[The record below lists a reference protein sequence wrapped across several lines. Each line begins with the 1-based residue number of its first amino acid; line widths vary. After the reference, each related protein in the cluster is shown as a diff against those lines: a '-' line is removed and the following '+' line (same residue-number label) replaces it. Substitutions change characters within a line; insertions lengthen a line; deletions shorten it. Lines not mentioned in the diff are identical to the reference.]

1 MPDSAAFEL
10 LPDQGIVPAW
20 CADRFG
26 IDPQV
31 FAGHRFWRRAGTRVI
46 RIAAARSLVPDGLAA
61 ETIGM
66 QVMRKPPPR
75 GKPTSV
81 FLQRFG
87 ATAHR
92 NTYVL
97 DPERAARFLR
107 REAVEIDPVDDA
119 HGYCV
124 VRTPER
130 VLGCGR
136 VDGGLLYSEI
146 PQSWLHPD
154 PGA

>member
-1 MPDSAAFEL
+1 MRDSAVFEL
-10 LPDQGIVPAW
+10 LLVQDLVPRW

-26 IDPQV
+26 IDPAV

-46 RIAAARSLVPDGLAA
+46 RIAAARCEIPPGMLVD
-61 ETIGM
+61 TIGM
-66 QVMRKPPPR
+66 QVMRKPPPG

-87 ATAHR
+87 ASAHR

-107 REAVEIDPVDDA
+107 REALAIEPVDA
-119 HGYCV
+119 GHGYCV
-124 VRTPER
+124 VRTTER

-136 VDGGLLYSEI
+136 VDDGVLYSEV
-146 PQSWLHPD
+146 PQSWLHP
-154 PGA
+154 GE

>member
-1 MPDSAAFEL
+1 MRVSAAFEL
-10 LPDQGIVPAW
+10 LPDQGLVPRH
-20 CADRFG
+20 CAERYG
-26 IDPQV
+26 IDPDV
-31 FAGHRFWRRAGTRVI
+31 FAGHRFWIRPGTRVI
-46 RIAAARSLVPDGLAA
+46 RIAAARCAVPDGVDA

-92 NTYVL
+92 NTYTL
-97 DPERAARFLR
+97 DAACAERYLR
-107 REAVEIDPVDDA
+107 REAQPIDPVDDA

-124 VRTPER
+124 VRTAER

-136 VDGGLLYSEI
+136 IKEGVLYSEI
-146 PQSWLHPD
+146 PRSWLHPD
-154 PGA
+154 P